1 MHLDFQG
8 STIYNNQ
15 VLESTKMTID
25 TNMKTTLYLYTLK
38 YYSALKQ
45 NEIIILAPAWMNQD
59 IIILCEVSQRQNDK
73 HPKISCKVRIYKFI
87 PLN

>member
-1 MHLDFQG
+1 MSNDRNVKATRYVYALA
-8 STIYNNQ
+8 
-15 VLESTKMTID
+15 
-25 TNMKTTLYLYTLK
+25 

-73 HPKISCKVRIYKFI
+73 HPKISCTVRTYKFI